1 MLGAKQKSSY
11 RAGHEELPVSKRV
24 MVLSMLRERS
34 RHAVHRRDRGR
45 VDKHGHENC
54 LRTPASIGARKMRVA
69 GHPDRKAISGRRAF
83 RLGMGVAGASKNETD
98 FRGAENTARFLSL
111 RAESATEE
119 RRKPVFYRRKSLTSQ
134 GVWLGPIKRPFQP
147 NWLVGKQ

>member
-24 MVLSMLRERS
+24 MILSMLRERS

-98 FRGAENTARFLSL
+98 FRGAENPARFPLL
-111 RAESATEE
+111 AGPIGYWKA
-119 RRKPVFYRRKSLTSQ
+119 RKP
-134 GVWLGPIKRPFQP
+134 
-147 NWLVGKQ
+147 